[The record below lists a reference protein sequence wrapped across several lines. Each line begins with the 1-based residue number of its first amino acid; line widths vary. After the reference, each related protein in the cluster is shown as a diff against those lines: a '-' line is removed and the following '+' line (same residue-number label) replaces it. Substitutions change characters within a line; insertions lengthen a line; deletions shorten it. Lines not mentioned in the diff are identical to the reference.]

1 MTTPLFAALAAALI
15 VSSPAFAQA
24 PAAPSA
30 AASPLP
36 TPLTSAPGR
45 SGGEG
50 GSSGPVSVTLRPA
63 TRDNPVL
70 ETIVGQP
77 RGAPTGDDAA
87 SRCARIA
94 YGDFSTL
101 KDAPTQIVDTSVRP
115 ATASSPGV
123 CVVNGFVAPQV
134 GFRMWLP
141 LETWNDK
148 FLQTGCGGRCG
159 DLLADQCEIQVTR
172 GYACLSNDLGH
183 KGTTYDNVWA
193 IGDVEAEIDFGFRA
207 THVASLAGKAI
218 LERYYGR
225 RHRHAFF
232 IGASTGGRQALVAVQ
247 RFPLDYDGV
256 IGGIAGITLPGIV
269 RGSEKG
275 AVASGGRVL
284 FQDGKPLLS
293 PDEIRRLHARVVASC
308 DGADGLVDRIIT
320 DPRGCAFEPAE
331 LMCQADKTLDCLYPQ
346 QINVVKDI
354 YDAGF
359 SRGSELAWIGAFV
372 AADGTQGRYIQRNSN
387 EYAYPYSWVFNDA
400 SNPDIRG
407 FRNAGGKFILYQGWS
422 DEVVNP
428 LGPVGYY
435 ESVERLVGSRV
446 DTQTFFRF
454 FAIPGQSHIPGNVGA
469 ESIDYL
475 LALEAWVE
483 RGQAPDVLVGRK
495 LKSIT
500 RMLGPIVL
508 EQDLQPAN
516 YLYSRPHYPYP
527 IQSRYRGKG
536 APDDA
541 ASFGPWDPAKGR
553 WVK

>member
-1 MTTPLFAALAAALI
+1 MHRPPFAALAAALI
-15 VSSPAFAQA
+15 FSSHAFAQA
-24 PAAPSA
+24 PAVPAAGAAPV
-30 AASPLP
+30 
-36 TPLTSAPGR
+36 PLTAAPGR

-50 GSSGPVSVTLRPA
+50 GTSGPVSVTIRPA

-77 RGAPTGDDAA
+77 RGAPTGDDPV
-87 SRCARIA
+87 SRCFRIA
-94 YGDFSTL
+94 WGDFSTL
-101 KDAPTQIVDTSVRP
+101 KDAPTQIVDTSIRP
-115 ATASSPGV
+115 ASAGSPGV
-123 CVVNGFVAPQV
+123 CVVNGFIAPQV

-141 LETWNDK
+141 LDAWNGK
-148 FLQTGCGGRCG
+148 YMQTGCGGRCG
-159 DLLADQCEIQVTR
+159 DLLADQCEIQVRR

-183 KGTTYDNVWA
+183 KGTTYDNIWA

-207 THVASLAGKAI
+207 THVASLAGKTI
-218 LERYYGR
+218 LEKFYGR
-225 RHRHAFF
+225 KHRHSYF

-256 IGGIAGITLPGIV
+256 IGGIAPVTLPGII

-284 FQDGKPLLS
+284 FQDGKAVLS
-293 PDEIRRLHARVVASC
+293 PDEIRMLHKAVVARC
-308 DGADGLVDRIIT
+308 DGEDGLADRIIT
-320 DPRGCAFEPAE
+320 DPRGCGFDPKE
-331 LMCQADKTLDCLYPQ
+331 LLCKAGKTPDCL
-346 QINVVKDI
+346 
-354 YDAGF
+354 DAGQVAVVADLYASGI

-387 EYAYPYSWVFNDA
+387 EYAYPYSWVFNDS

-435 ESVERLVGSRV
+435 ESVERLIGSREE
-446 DTQTFFRF
+446 TQGFFRF

-483 RGQAPDVLVGRK
+483 QGKAPDVLIGRK

-516 YLYSRPHYPYP
+516 FLYSRPHYPTRSSP
-527 IQSRYRGKG
+527 ATRARAIRTMRR
-536 APDDA
+536 
-541 ASFGPWDPAKGR
+541 ASGPGIR
-553 WVK
+553 